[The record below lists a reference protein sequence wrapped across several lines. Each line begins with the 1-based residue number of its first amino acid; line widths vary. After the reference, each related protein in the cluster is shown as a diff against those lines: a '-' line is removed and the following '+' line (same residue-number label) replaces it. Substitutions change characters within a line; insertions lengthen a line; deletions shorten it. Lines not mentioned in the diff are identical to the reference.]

1 MTDDDAPR
9 IVSASRDVAAD
20 HATIFDLIAEP
31 TEQPRWDGNDNLV
44 EAPEGQ
50 RVRAVGD
57 RFRMTTTKGN
67 VRENHVV
74 EFEEGRLIAWTPAE
88 VDREPF
94 GHLWRW
100 ELDPLFLPLVL
111 LGPVVSGAVV
121 AARDVDYRWIA
132 TLWAS
137 AGVNMAWTD
146 WVVNREDVAFHLALA
161 VVMPLL
167 AGVGFGV
174 VSLARRTRRT
184 A

>member
-1 MTDDDAPR
+1 MTDHDVPR

-20 HATIFDLIAEP
+20 HAAIFELIAEP

-44 EAPEGQ
+44 EAPPGQ

-88 VDREPF
+88 VDQRPF

-100 ELDPLFLPLVL
+100 ELDPLGDGSTRVTHTYDWSRLTDEGRFARARATTVDKLHASIDRLAALVEQP
-111 LGPVVSGAVV
+111 PVEG
-121 AARDVDYRWIA
+121 
-132 TLWAS
+132 
-137 AGVNMAWTD
+137 
-146 WVVNREDVAFHLALA
+146 
-161 VVMPLL
+161 
-167 AGVGFGV
+167 
-174 VSLARRTRRT
+174 
-184 A
+184 